1 MTGES
6 PDLISTRTAPT
17 RKHSA
22 RTRQERRRTKQHP
35 WRLGR
40 DNVSDLAA
48 TIAAQ
53 PGPQTEFLRS
63 PADICIYGGAAGGGK
78 TVGLILEPLRYAT
91 RVVNFTA
98 VFFRRSTPQITN
110 PGGLWDES
118 KNFYPRLGGIPHIG
132 MREWRWPRA
141 GRIKF
146 SHLQFDGTVYDWQG
160 AQITLICFDELTH
173 FTAHQFF
180 YMVSRNRSTC
190 GVRPYIR
197 ATCNPD
203 ADCWVADFLGWWINP
218 ETGLPIPERAGVLRY
233 YVRVAEKTIWADR
246 PEELV
251 QYLPQPEDLPPSI
264 EPPRPISV
272 TFIPA
277 TVFNNPILLRANPEY
292 YAWLLSLPTLERE
305 RLLGGNWKIRPA
317 AGLYFKSE
325 WCAIVD
331 EVPADLDIVRY
342 WDLAATEKT
351 ERNDPDW
358 TVGIKLG
365 RDRSGGYYL
374 LDMVRARAN
383 PGDVER
389 LLLNTAEQDGKR
401 VRIGFGQDPGQAGKS
416 QALHLVRA
424 LDGFTVRAAPESGD
438 KLTRFGPFSSQC
450 RAGNVKIRRGAWN
463 EELFRVLEG
472 FPDLAHDD
480 EVDACSGAM
489 EMLNPQMKSWGLYE
503 LTRRQA
509 QELKQQPEPEP
520 RKTHSAPGSVEWQA
534 EQEAKTKAQ
543 IEATAVEGTAGSSPH
558 GPHSEA
564 P

>member
-1 MTGES
+1 
-6 PDLISTRTAPT
+6 
-17 RKHSA
+17 
-22 RTRQERRRTKQHP
+22 
-35 WRLGR
+35 
-40 DNVSDLAA
+40 
-48 TIAAQ
+48 
-53 PGPQTEFLRS
+53 
-63 PADICIYGGAAGGGK
+63 
-78 TVGLILEPLRYAT
+78 
-91 RVVNFTA
+91 
-98 VFFRRSTPQITN
+98 
-110 PGGLWDES
+110 
-118 KNFYPRLGGIPHIG
+118 
-132 MREWRWPRA
+132 
-141 GRIKF
+141 
-146 SHLQFDGTVYDWQG
+146 
-160 AQITLICFDELTH
+160 
-173 FTAHQFF
+173 
-180 YMVSRNRSTC
+180 MVSRNRSTC

-203 ADCWVADFLGWWINP
+203 ADSWVADFLGWWINP
-218 ETGLPIPERAGVLRY
+218 ESGLPIPERAGVLRY

-317 AGLYFKSE
+317 AGLYFKRE
-325 WCAIVD
+325 WCTIVD
-331 EVPADLDIVRY
+331 ELPADLDVVRY

-374 LDMVRARAN
+374 LDLVRARAN

-389 LLLNTAEQDGKR
+389 LLLNTAEQDGNR

-424 LDGFTVRAAPESGD
+424 LSAYTVRGASESGD

-480 EVDACSGAM
+480 EVDACSGAL
-489 EMLNPQMKSWGLYE
+489 EMLNPNSKDWGYIEWLRE
-503 LTRRQA
+503 A
-509 QELKQQPEPEP
+509 AGEKNKQRQPEPREP
-520 RKTHSAPGSVEWQA
+520 NYAIGSVQWEEKQKKRRAADLARAA
-534 EQEAKTKAQ
+534 EEDKIAAERAAAKKREAQRAAA
-543 IEATAVEGTAGSSPH
+543 IAAEEA
-558 GPHSEA
+558 
-564 P
+564 